1 MVENWVREAE
11 LLVEEVLDRAAGEV
25 DRSGVIPASHFDALA
40 ERGFYGFP
48 LSAGMTPG
56 TLIDTAATLIGGC
69 LATGFVWAQ
78 HLGALRAVAFAD
90 NAALRERYL
99 ARMTAGT
106 YRCGVS
112 YAGARSAPTLFAEAV
127 EGGMAISGTAPFV
140 TGWEYVDAV
149 VVSVRITRN
158 GSESIA
164 TVLVPTQDLGGVEV
178 ERIPLIAADASAT
191 VRITFDRAFVADEHI
206 IGVKSLGEFRSGR
219 GSLTD
224 WINGALALGVL
235 SRCVR
240 ELNGLGIDAYDARYA
255 SLRERFATVMG
266 DAEATYALRADIAQT
281 AVLAAAAG
289 VVATGS
295 RATLAHTTAERLMRQ
310 ASFALVCTTRE
321 PIKDALLDRLR
332 PAELGREHGREAV
345 GRT

>member
-1 MVENWVREAE
+1 MAKDWVREAE
-11 LLVEEVLDRAAGEV
+11 LLVEEVLDREAAEV
-25 DRSGVIPASHFDALA
+25 DRSGVVPPGHFDALA

-48 LSAGMTPG
+48 LSEGMTPD
-56 TLIDTAATLIGGC
+56 TMIDTASTLIGGC

-112 YAGARSAPTLFAEAV
+112 YAGARSAPTLFVEAV
-127 EGGMAISGTAPFV
+127 DDGMAISGTAPFV

-149 VVSVRITRN
+149 VMSVRVTD
-158 GSESIA
+158 GAAESVA
-164 TVLVPTQDLGGVEV
+164 TLLVPTQDASGVTV

-191 VRITFDRAFVADEHI
+191 VRLTLDRTFVSDEHVI
-206 IGVKSLGEFRSGR
+206 AVKPLDEFQSGR

-224 WINGALALGVL
+224 WINGALSLGVL

-240 ELNGLGIDAYDARYA
+240 ELKGQGIDAYDAQYA
-255 SLRERFATVMG
+255 ALRTRFAAAMG
-266 DAEATYALRADIAQT
+266 DAEATYALRADIAEA
-281 AVLAAAAG
+281 AVRAAAAG
-289 VVATGS
+289 IVATGS
-295 RATLAHTTAERLMRQ
+295 RATLSHTTAERRMRQ

-332 PAELGREHGREAV
+332 PVELG
-345 GRT
+345 

>member
-1 MVENWVREAE
+1 MVQNWVREAE
-11 LLVEEVLDRAAGEV
+11 LLVEEVLDRAAAEV
-25 DRSGVIPASHFDALA
+25 DRSGVVPAGHFEALA

-48 LSAGMTPG
+48 LAQGMTPD

-90 NAALRERYL
+90 NTALRERYL

-127 EGGMAISGTAPFV
+127 DGGMAISGTAPFV

-149 VVSVRITRN
+149 VMSVRVTD
-158 GSESIA
+158 GAAESIA
-164 TVLVPTQDLGGVEV
+164 TLLVPADDASGVTV
-178 ERIPLIAADASAT
+178 DRIPLIAADASAT
-191 VRITFDRAFVADEHI
+191 VRLTLDRTFVSDDQVIGMKPLDE
-206 IGVKSLGEFRSGR
+206 FQSGR

-224 WINGALALGVL
+224 WINGALSLGVL

-240 ELNGLGIDAYDARYA
+240 ELKGQGIDAYDAQYA
-255 SLRERFATVMG
+255 ALRTRFAGAMG
-266 DAEATYALRADIAQT
+266 DAEATYALRADIAAA
-281 AVLAAAAG
+281 AVRAAAAG

-295 RATLAHTTAERLMRQ
+295 RATLSHTTAERLMRQ

-321 PIKDALLDRLR
+321 PIKDGLLDRLR
-332 PAELGREHGREAV
+332 PAELG
-345 GRT
+345 